1 MSNSN
6 ENEHYN
12 NEKYKE
18 CKGCVIIKNCSLK
31 PRFESNG
38 IIEECPCATCL
49 VKGICS
55 PICKS
60 FNDYVDLHPPCES
73 KSSERAPSD
82 NKDENHE

>member
-1 MSNSN
+1 MNR
-6 ENEHYN
+6 
-12 NEKYKE
+12 KYKE
-18 CKGCVIIKNCSLK
+18 CSGCKVTNTCDLK

-55 PICKS
+55 PICKRL
-60 FNDYVDLHPPCES
+60 NDYVDLHPPCES